1 MFTRLL
7 ESKRKGGRSVW
18 GAAFST
24 VAHTAAIAL
33 AVFAT
38 AQARAGDPPKPDVL
52 VWVEPP
58 VVQPAAPAAPAAP
71 VAPDGRT
78 DRQSPLPA
86 PDPLLIDRIDV
97 VIPPVDLNPSL
108 PASGPAIVSSAGND
122 SSRAAPAGGVAS
134 SEPFTGDQVERQ
146 VSLRPGSSP
155 PRYPSALRVAGIEG
169 QVIALFVVSEAG
181 RVEPAT
187 VRFTLSDNPLFED
200 AVKSALERMRF
211 VPAEVGGRKVR
222 QLVQMPFVFTLTH

>member
-1 MFTRLL
+1 VFVRLL
-7 ESKRKGGRSVW
+7 ESKRNGERSVW
-18 GAAFST
+18 GAVVST
-24 VAHTAAIAL
+24 VAHTAVIAL

-38 AQARAGDPPKPDVL
+38 AQARAGDPPKPDVV

-58 VVQPAAPAAPAAP
+58 VVQPAAPVAPIAPA
-71 VAPDGRT
+71 DRS
-78 DRQSPLPA
+78 DRQPPIPA
-86 PDPLLIDRIDV
+86 PDPLVVDRIDV
-97 VIPPVDLNPSL
+97 VIPPVDLTPSL

-122 SSRAAPAGGVAS
+122 SSRAEPAVGVAS
-134 SEPFTGDQVERQ
+134 NQPFTGDQVERQ

-155 PRYPSALRVAGIEG
+155 PRYPSALRAAGIEG

-200 AVKSALERMRF
+200 AVRSALERMRF
-211 VPAEVGGRKVR
+211 APAEVDGRKVR
-222 QLVQMPFVFTLTH
+222 QLVQMPFVFTLTR